1 MKPNIKMKRV
11 IRKFLISYYLLFGF
25 NLFGQFPEENPPE
38 LLTNPDA
45 TVVTSNTF
53 KLDQN
58 IHQGFFSGNV
68 ITIANNFKMRSNE
81 MTVFFDESGSEIK
94 RLIAKGEALLVQ
106 EKRTA
111 KAAQMEYIVAEDKLI
126 LTGNPEVIEEN
137 KDHVTGNVITIF
149 RNSNQMFVDGHSRV
163 ILLRTSQAPQ
173 DQQQK
178 K

>member
-1 MKPNIKMKRV
+1 MKPSHKMK
-11 IRKFLISYYLLFGF
+11 ITFRKLFIFCFILFEF
-25 NLFGQFPEENPPE
+25 NLHGQFPEENPPE

-53 KLDQN
+53 KMDQN

-68 ITIANNFKMRSNE
+68 IAIANNFKMRSNE
-81 MTVFFDESGSEIK
+81 MTVFFDENGSEIK
-94 RLIAKGEALLVQ
+94 KLIAKGEAILIQ

-163 ILLRTSQAPQ
+163 ILLRTTQAQ

>member
-1 MKPNIKMKRV
+1 MKKNPKFHRAMKS
-11 IRKFLISYYLLFGF
+11 FLLLLLFF
-25 NLFGQFPEENPPE
+25 FLRLNVFGQFPEENPPE
-38 LLTNPDA
+38 LLSNPDA

-53 KLDQN
+53 RMDQN
-58 IHQGFFSGNV
+58 NHQGFFSGNV

-94 RLIAKGEALLVQ
+94 RLIAKGDAVLIQ

-111 KAAQMEYIVAEDKLI
+111 KASQMEYIVPEDKLI

-149 RNSNQMFVDGHSRV
+149 RNTNQMFVDGHSRV
-163 ILLRTSQAPQ
+163 ILLRNNQPQ
-173 DQQQK
+173 EQQQK